1 MKQYP
6 RISRLSTV
14 GLRQHQGFDYE
25 FHPFRTDFIGESGCG
40 KSMIADLL
48 QLIFVGSEQFASA
61 TEALGGKR
69 LPDGMVLKSRDK
81 RGTEIGY
88 AFLTIEVAAEQYI
101 ILGTYIESATKTTT
115 AFVIQG
121 GFDEEEMNPLPQK
134 LSFQD
139 LLKEDRILPLDE
151 LKPYLHNK
159 GLYFQSWFQK
169 KGYYKFLYRHKLLSL
184 DLSVGNKIV
193 KDYAQIIQSFSR
205 GKSLDTQK
213 GEALK
218 QFLFGDEKAKELLAM
233 YHAAVKEMQTAFHEY
248 GENIREI
255 EIIGRKQKAVVKLL
269 LLEEEMKRK
278 LTDWL
283 YTRYIYTYQ
292 QEAIVRNDLK
302 EAVKDTLSAYYA
314 LLTLKKLIDSEH
326 DKQAEQKF
334 YFEENSV
341 KYRNAYE
348 HIFPFSSRVKKVSQ
362 WLAEMQLSPKGLAER
377 YGQQKLFARLK
388 KAYLKVSQ
396 RLEREGIAGYFDAIL
411 QDRGRNEW
419 IVFLDQEKEGKM
431 SALEERRSYR
441 QFADIT
447 DERSMGFWALQQ
459 QRALTLEE
467 ESMVMHFKT
476 LSTVKPAQITG
487 ASRYLLNP
495 SDFLEKVSIVDQDE
509 AGFWLHLNGLREYI
523 PFVDKQLFTADK
535 IGTISQFFLNWTKDL
550 EKDIRKL
557 ENELGQVN
565 RMRAVIVEEND
576 FSDFI
581 AAMTQKEDVLNYTE
595 GDLSRMPEEEFQQ
608 SMDAYDDRDKI
619 EREYTEAKDIL
630 EEWTREKVVY
640 DKYLKAIVSFQTSIK
655 GMVESNSWINL
666 TVEVRAALLPD
677 EIQLL
682 EDDHQLL
689 KYITE
694 EMKRFSDR
702 ELYISGKMEEY
713 KRKMRTRDISDLYSK
728 WKSITESK
736 ESAWKSYQEELGRYP
751 VEPEPEASIFPD
763 GAVQKVAYDYA
774 KKIFEGSYV
783 ETINEFLANDSYKFA
798 DIFDC
803 KELGHALLP
812 KAFHGKAASDDLIEA
827 ISHYLN
833 KINDNNREL
842 NKRKLQRIRDLLD
855 EVNTE
860 VGQRLMMAKRID
872 LFLKDKEI
880 TGGHKVKLRVEQSKE
895 YPKEWIDD
903 FQNRLDNDV
912 NSLISEEVAKG
923 ISLEEKMI
931 AAFRACTSTAAA
943 NPKIEKLLDP
953 NAYLEVSFSMES
965 NNGQVNKGSTG
976 QSYAGIA
983 LLCIARLSIIGARDD
998 RKNPP
1003 SIRFMPIDEAE
1014 GLGSNYD
1021 LLYSI
1026 AKENDYQI
1034 ISLSINPLGKFQDG
1048 DQYIYMLQKNTET
1061 DEAVN
1066 YQPFP
1071 IFCEGDK
1078 ETNHE

>member
-48 QLIFVGSEQFASA
+48 QLIFVGSEQFVSA

-101 ILGTYIESATKTTT
+101 VLGTYIESAAKTTT

-121 GFDEEEMNPLPQK
+121 GYDEEEMTPLPQK

-169 KGYYKFLYRHKLLSL
+169 KGYYKFLYRHRLLSL

-193 KDYAQIIQSFSR
+193 RDYAQIIQSFSR

-218 QFLFGDEKAKELLAM
+218 QFLFGDEKAKDLLAM
-233 YHAAVKEMQTAFHEY
+233 YHVAVKEMQTAFHEY
-248 GENIREI
+248 GENVREI
-255 EIIGRKQKAVVKLL
+255 EIISRKQKALVKLL
-269 LLEEEMKRK
+269 QLDEEMKSK

-283 YTRYIYTYQ
+283 YTKCMYAYQ
-292 QEAIVRNDLK
+292 QELIIRNNLK
-302 EAVKDTLSAYYA
+302 EAVKETLSAYHA
-314 LLTLKKLIDSEH
+314 LLTLKKLIDTEY
-326 DKQAEQKF
+326 DKQTDKQF
-334 YFEENSV
+334 YFAENET
-341 KYRNAYE
+341 KYRNAHE
-348 HIFPFSSRVKKVSQ
+348 HILPFYSRVKKVSR
-362 WLAEMQLSPKGLAER
+362 WLAEMQLVPNELTER
-377 YGQQKLFARLK
+377 YIRQRLLSRLK

-396 RLEREGIAGYFDAIL
+396 RLKSEGLSEYFETIRE
-411 QDRGRNEW
+411 DRGRNEW
-419 IVFLDQEKEGKM
+419 MVFLDHEKESKT
-431 SALEERRSYR
+431 SALEEKKSYR

-447 DERSMGFWALQQ
+447 DKRSMGFWALQQ

-467 ESMVMHFKT
+467 ESMVIRFKT
-476 LSTVKPAQITG
+476 LSTVKPTQITSG
-487 ASRYLLNP
+487 SKYFLNP
-495 SDFLEKVSIVDQDE
+495 NDFLEKASIVDPDE
-509 AGFWLHLNGLREYI
+509 NGFWLHLNGLREYI
-523 PFVDKQLFTADK
+523 PFVNERLFTADK
-535 IGTISQFFLNWTKDL
+535 IGTISQFFQNWTKDL

-557 ENELGQVN
+557 ENEIGQVYG
-565 RMRAVIVEEND
+565 MRTVIVEESD
-576 FSDFI
+576 FSDFN
-581 AAMTQKEDVLNYTE
+581 AAISQKEDVLKYTE
-595 GDLSRMPEEEFQQ
+595 GDLSRTPEEEFKQ

-619 EREYTEAKDIL
+619 EREYTEAKNHLD
-630 EEWTREKVVY
+630 EWTREKLVCER
-640 DKYLKAIVSFQTSIK
+640 YLKAIDGFQKSIK
-655 GMVESNSWINL
+655 GVVDSNSWINL
-666 TVEVRAALLPD
+666 TVEVRTALLPD
-677 EIQLL
+677 EIQML

-694 EMKRFSDR
+694 EMQRSSDK
-702 ELYISGKMEEY
+702 ELYIGRKIEEY
-713 KRKMRTRDISDLYSK
+713 KGKMRTRDVPDLYSK

-736 ESAWKSYQEELGRYP
+736 ESAWKSYQDELGRYP
-751 VEPEPEASIFPD
+751 IEPEPQASVFPD
-763 GAVQKVAYDYA
+763 GAVQKVAYDHS
-774 KKIFEGSYV
+774 KKTFEGSYIDTV
-783 ETINEFLANDSYKFA
+783 NEFLANDSYKFV

-827 ISHYLN
+827 INHYLN

-903 FQNRLDNDV
+903 FQTRLDNDV

-983 LLCIARLSIIGARDD
+983 LLCIARLSIIGARDE

-1048 DQYIYMLQKNTET
+1048 EQYIYMLQKNTET
-1061 DEAVN
+1061 EEAVN

-1078 ETNHE
+1078 ENES